1 MSTFPKYSQPKV
13 SVTGNDQEKAAATSE
28 VVRQGAVE
36 GLDSSSRSPQN
47 LEKRAL
53 ELLEEQVFQLKKK
66 FEEYEAR
73 SFRRAEATEEETES
87 LGRSNRELLQR
98 PSESE
103 ALARGGMAAT
113 SQTYETAGKS
123 DSSIR
128 GAAEP
133 SESKVLARGGM
144 AATSQTYEPAG
155 LKFKSDSS
163 IRGAAEPGAT
173 RNVGD
178 DQIVQSRQVLGGRV
192 LELEVQALR
201 VRELESQALYLRK
214 LVKGTDP
221 LNVLYRVQWGE
232 LFHIEGELD
241 DIHFQALSEE
251 INAEKAAAKQQQEA
265 EAAKE
270 LALKKKN
277 SLAAANRAEAKK
289 KLQREQLARE
299 RDARAAR
306 ENTLREGIR
315 GLVEGCPHWDDAA
328 MNAMETLLSITSQDD
343 IDAVHGERPQFLVAL
358 KNLVETGE
366 AIIFDHHKLTDYEQ
380 VFVNSFYPHLMGTS
394 ESIIASVIQRL
405 QKLYWENHVSG
416 RLNLSVENYRRCSMF
431 WYLCLKT
438 MDSYQLSRII
448 VEKAPVVYQLGTEF
462 RPKYT
467 VENNWTLEEST
478 YVQFKQRAIEVQI
491 GNQAY
496 SLVSDWLKTVTV
508 RSYDLLVGY
517 SFAPKSKYVIKTSAA
532 VDERSLALWKLQ
544 ERVFVGLSSDVEVG
558 SQLEPTSEF
567 RKETNF
573 DEASKVQQ
581 ISQISSGGRMSITVS
596 ASSKPGNT
604 SPGNGCETQGEFS
617 KQNLVLIGLDDDTA
631 YKDSDTLPA
640 LQQSDRIEI
649 LTVHADPPDKKPPE
663 YGESCIG
670 WTAEVRPQPPDA
682 EIEKFAD
689 VASERYDKSFEYDG
703 DRNRFFEWTFD
714 IFTGQSHV
722 QSWRE
727 RVIGW
732 FAEVLPQPPDTF
744 SYWRRSSV
752 LFWIVEI
759 CLRPPDPCSSELRF
773 CDFFDT
779 ATRMISFL

>member
-1 MSTFPKYSQPKV
+1 MSFFPKFSQPKV
-13 SVTGNDQEKAAATSE
+13 SVKGNDQEKAAATSE
-28 VVRQGAVE
+28 VVRLGAVE

-53 ELLEEQVFQLKKK
+53 ELEEQVFQLKKK

-221 LNVLYRVQWGE
+221 LNGRYRVEWGE

-270 LALKKKN
+270 LALNKKT

-299 RDARAAR
+299 REARAAR
-306 ENTLREGIR
+306 EKTLREGIR
-315 GLVEGCPHWDDAA
+315 GLVEGCPHWSNEA

-517 SFAPKSKYVIKTSAA
+517 SFAPKSKYVIKTSAV

-558 SQLEPTSEF
+558 SQLEPTSDF

-581 ISQISSGGRMSITVS
+581 KTSQISSGGRMSIAVS
-596 ASSKPGNT
+596 ASSKPDNT

-640 LQQSDRIEI
+640 LQQSDRIESPK
-649 LTVHADPPDKKPPE
+649 VHAHPPDKKPPE
-663 YGESCIG
+663 YGESCVG
-670 WTAEVRPQPPDA
+670 WTNEVRPQPPDA
-682 EIEKFAD
+682 KIGQFTG
-689 VASERYDKSFEYDG
+689 VASELHDKSSKHNG
-703 DRNRFFEWTFD
+703 NRNRFFEWTFD